1 MNRKP
6 IIIIL
11 ALLLSACVNLQFDSL
26 EYDRYISI
34 KQLSDQGSLLCGE
47 PEVIGVIKQLSQEVN
62 HQYIYAVNRE
72 ARPQVNE
79 AATNL
84 KVIVDGLYNRYK
96 KETPSKTYCREKFK
110 NISLGVDTIIRT
122 LGRL

>member
-1 MNRKP
+1 MNKS
-6 IIIIL
+6 IIII

-34 KQLSDQGSLLCGE
+34 KQLSDQGGLLCGD
-47 PEVIGVIKQLSQEVN
+47 PAVLGIIPQLSQEVN
-62 HQYIYAVNRE
+62 HQYIYAANRE

-79 AATNL
+79 AVTNL
-84 KVIVDGLYNRYK
+84 KLIVDKLYDRYK

-110 NISLGVDTIIRT
+110 NISLGVDTIIRQ